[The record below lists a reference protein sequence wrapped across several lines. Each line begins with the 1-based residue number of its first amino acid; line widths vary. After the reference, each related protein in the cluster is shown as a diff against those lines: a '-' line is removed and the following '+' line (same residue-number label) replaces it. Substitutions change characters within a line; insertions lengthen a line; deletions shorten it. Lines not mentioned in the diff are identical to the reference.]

1 MRAVIAMMKHETN
14 TFSPVPTPLERFG
27 DGGPYWGAAA
37 RRHYTGT
44 NTPIGAFI
52 ALAEAD
58 GMEIA
63 TPVAAEA
70 WPSGPVQRAA
80 FQALSDAIAEEVAKG
95 CDVILLDLH
104 GAMVT
109 EDGRVGETALVERLR
124 QLAPDVPIAVAL
136 DSHANVG
143 HALISAA
150 TIVGGF
156 KTYPHTD
163 MHETGL
169 QVGRIALDAAHGRI
183 APVMVWGARP
193 MLPHIMRQGTDEAPM
208 RDLIAAAR
216 AAETSGRVLAASIFP
231 GFPHADI
238 PEAGLSCVVVS
249 DGDPTAAQ
257 EICAELLDQAWE
269 RRAEFV
275 YRGLPARQAV
285 ARAKAL
291 ADGPVLLLDHCDNC
305 GSGGT
310 QDVMTVI
317 EEVLRQ
323 ELEDVVI
330 FAVHDPAA
338 VAAMVD
344 AGVGADVTLSLG
356 GKLDMP
362 AIGLT
367 GRPLTVRGRVTLISD
382 GGYTILGPMYTGVR
396 VSMGRTAVLD
406 TGRARIV
413 VIERHH
419 EPWDI
424 GCLVSLGIDPTR
436 QRYILLK
443 SRVHWRAGFWPVVRH
458 VVECGGDGV
467 TTSDYDRLTFR
478 NVRRPIY
485 PLDPAMAI
493 DAAGPGEATG

>member
-27 DGGPYWGAAA
+27 DGGPYWGEAA
-37 RRHYTGT
+37 RKHYTGT

-52 ALAEAD
+52 ALAEAE

-80 FQALSDAIAEEVAKG
+80 YTALCDAIAAEVESG
-95 CDVILLDLH
+95 CDLILLDLH

-109 EDGRVGETALVERLR
+109 EDEEDGEGALVQRLR
-124 QLAPDVPIAVAL
+124 ALAPEVPIAVAL
-136 DSHANVG
+136 DSHANIG
-143 HALISAA
+143 PKLIGNA

-156 KTYPHTD
+156 KTYPHID

-169 QVGRIALDAAHGRI
+169 QIGRIALDALHGRVR
-183 APVMVWGARP
+183 PVMVWGQRP

-208 RDLIAAAR
+208 RDLIAATR
-216 AAETSGRVLAASIFP
+216 AAERSGRVLAASVFP

-238 PEAGLSCVVVS
+238 ADAGLSVVVVG
-249 DGDPTAAQ
+249 DGEPVAAQ
-257 EICAELLDQAWE
+257 EVCADLLDQAWQ

-275 YRGLPARQAV
+275 YRGLPAREAV

-291 ADGPVLLLDHCDNC
+291 ADGPVLMLDHSDNC

-317 EEVLRQ
+317 AEVLRQ
-323 ELEDVVI
+323 ELEDVAI
-330 FAVHDPAA
+330 FGVHDPAA
-338 VAAMVD
+338 VAAMVA
-344 AGVGADVTLSLG
+344 AGVGSQVTLSLG
-356 GKLDMP
+356 GKLEMP
-362 AIGLT
+362 AIGLP
-367 GRPLTVRGRVTLISD
+367 GRPLEVSGTVRLISD
-382 GGYTILGPMYTGVR
+382 GSYTILGPMYTGVQ

-436 QRYILLK
+436 QRYLLLK

-467 TTSDYDRLTFR
+467 TTSDYDRLAFR

-485 PLDPAMAI
+485 PLDPEMILEA
-493 DAAGPGEATG
+493 DAAGEVGA